1 MSSNIQ
7 RIGLTRR
14 AQVMLQAMKEEPP
27 LNAKCK
33 DKFLIQSMLIPPEK
47 AAVPLHDLVRCLPR
61 KAFFPFDLFF
71 SQWTTPE
78 GEEPG
83 KIHSQKVKVNYLPPE
98 GHPLDEEDEF
108 PHRMS
113 MMSGV
118 TGVVADDAV
127 SRCP

>member
-1 MSSNIQ
+1 MTSWVLSCNPVF
-7 RIGLTRR
+7 RMTLY
-14 AQVMLQAMKEEPP
+14 AYM
-27 LNAKCK
+27 
-33 DKFLIQSMLIPPEK
+33 
-47 AAVPLHDLVRCLPR
+47 
-61 KAFFPFDLFF
+61 

-83 KIHSQKVKVNYLPPE
+83 KVHSQKVKVNYLPPD

-118 TGVVADDAV
+118 APEEAV
-127 SRCP
+127 SEHPSPSRQPLTFP